1 MSNPLSSFADK
12 QRRLATMIAIVLTL
26 GCLAVV
32 GLGLLQVGNRIP
44 SPMGMSVAAA
54 GNALIAWLCFRQV
67 RGAAQLLPWWCA
79 VFVPFIIVEPSI
91 TVAAD
96 TSTIAVMIIAFGL
109 SGPKTLIT
117 LSFVPLAILILRN
130 PHPLQSPYL
139 DSGVFIVTLIFA
151 ALLVTMQRTFL
162 AAQRSAMQTEQITA
176 AIAAASDDIVVMR
189 EPIANGQA
197 TVRFVSASA
206 KRLLGYNSNKMLN
219 RTISIPKLLHS
230 DDVDEFLQCEQEL
243 LVGDAKAVRSEVR
256 LRHREGHWRWFE
268 SRSVQQVDRQGKRLI
283 VSALRDIT
291 AERELREQHT
301 CEMEYQAQ
309 HDALTNLPNRWRLTR
324 DLAEAVGG
332 ERRIALLF
340 CDVDSFK
347 HVNDSLGHDV
357 GDELLCGVADRLRS
371 VTTPTCR
378 LYRFGGDEFVF
389 LMRDD
394 DASNQ
399 AAHRIAAAVIATT
412 QEALDIGQNRVVL
425 TMSVGIA
432 VADPGEAAA
441 DLVRNA
447 DLAMYAAKTSGKNQ
461 FHVFDEAMKR
471 KVQRRH
477 MVEQALR
484 GALAAGELSLLYQP
498 KISIRPERC
507 VGFEALLRW
516 DSATLG
522 KVAPGEFIPIAEET
536 GLIIELGHFALR
548 TACIEMA
555 SQTPEDAVSVS
566 VNVSIGQL
574 ADPAR
579 LQRSVHEALQE
590 SRLAPSMLELE
601 ITESLFMKRP
611 EAIVGTL
618 QGLRDIGVH
627 IAVDDF
633 GTGYSS
639 LAYLSRFPID
649 ILKIDRTFVKR
660 MNKDSASRAIVAAI
674 LALSRELGLRTI
686 AEGVESHAE
695 ISTLAVL
702 GCDEAQGFVIARPM
716 PLAAALTFARAY
728 CPIAESADVS
738 SEPNPV
744 PPTAK
749 VS

>member
-1 MSNPLSSFADK
+1 MAQAPSSFADK
-12 QRRLATMIAIVLTL
+12 QLHLATNVAIVLTF
-26 GCLAVV
+26 GCLAVAGV
-32 GLGLLQVGNRIP
+32 GLFQLSVVIP
-44 SPMGMSVAAA
+44 SPLAMWIAAM
-54 GNALIAWLCFRQV
+54 GNASIAWLCYRKV

-79 VFVPFIIVEPSI
+79 IVLPLVVVEPSV
-91 TVAAD
+91 TVSAD
-96 TSTIAVMIIAFGL
+96 TSTIIVMILAFGL
-109 SGPKTLIT
+109 AGPKTLIAV
-117 LSFVPLAILILRN
+117 SFVPQAILILRN
-130 PHPLQSPYL
+130 PHPPQSPYW
-139 DSGVFIVTLIFA
+139 DSGVFMAVMIFA
-151 ALLVTMQRTFL
+151 GLLLAMQRTFL
-162 AAQRSAMQTEQITA
+162 AAQRSAMHTEQITA

-189 EPIANGQA
+189 EPITPDEAI
-197 TVRFVSASA
+197 VRFVSASA
-206 KRLLGYNSNKMLN
+206 KRVLGYSTTTMMN
-219 RTISIPKLLHS
+219 RTISIPQLIHPE
-230 DDVDEFLQCEQEL
+230 DVDDFLRREQDL
-243 LVGDAKAVRSEVR
+243 AVGDTKAVRSELR

-268 SRSVQQVDRQGKRLI
+268 SRSVQQIDSRGQRTI

-309 HDALTNLPNRWRLTR
+309 HDALTALPNRWRLTR
-324 DLAEAVGG
+324 DLNDAIDG
-332 ERRIALLF
+332 ERRMALLF

-357 GDELLCGVADRLRS
+357 GDELLCGVAERLRT

-394 DASNQ
+394 DASNE
-399 AAHRIAAAVIATT
+399 AAHRIAAAVLATT
-412 QEALDIGQNRVVL
+412 RDYLTIGQNRVVL

-432 VADPGEAAA
+432 IAEAGEAAA

-477 MVEQALR
+477 VVEQALR
-484 GALAAGELSLLYQP
+484 GALAAGELSLVYQP

-516 DSATLG
+516 DNPVLG
-522 KVAPGEFIPIAEET
+522 KVAPAEFIPIAEET

-548 TACIEMA
+548 TACLEMA
-555 SQTPEDAVSVS
+555 SQTPADAVSVS

-574 ADPAR
+574 ADPVR
-579 LQRSVHEALQE
+579 LQRSVDDALQA
-590 SRLAPSMLELE
+590 SGLAPSMLELE

-611 EAIVGTL
+611 EAIVSTL
-618 QGLRDIGVH
+618 QALRDRGVR

-649 ILKIDRTFVKR
+649 SLKIDRTFVRR
-660 MNKDSASRAIVAAI
+660 MNKDTASRAIVAAI
-674 LALSRELGLRTI
+674 LALSRELKLRTI
-686 AEGVESHAE
+686 AEGVESFAE
-695 ISTLAVL
+695 IHTLATL

-716 PLAAALTFARAY
+716 PLVAALTFARGY
-728 CPIAESADVS
+728 CPVAQSADVS
-738 SEPNPV
+738 SERNEI
-744 PPTAK
+744 AA
-749 VS
+749 S